1 MFPRR
6 STFIYIEEQRSENP
20 FIAKQ
25 FIAVGINSPI
35 QAGLDQLLSRQAIL
49 HFLHCWSRRQL
60 FQSAIFCDGGLQKSK
75 NFRMLMRIVLEKCLL
90 LKRKERQ

>member
-1 MFPRR
+1 MREANI

-25 FIAVGINSPI
+25 FIAVGINFPI

-49 HFLHCWSRRQL
+49 HSLHCQSRRQL
-60 FQSAIFCDGGLQKSK
+60 FQSAIFCE
-75 NFRMLMRIVLEKCLL
+75 RRLEKVELGPG
-90 LKRKERQ
+90 RPSD